1 MELFLVA
8 LLCGTICAVCASSK
22 NRSGL
27 GWFIIGCL
35 FPLIGVIIILCLGKV
50 EPEKLPDDVMDC
62 PHCGKR
68 IRSIATECCF
78 CRKPIVKPEDDHKTC
93 PFCAETIKKAAIV
106 CKHCGRDLPHEEN
119 KPE

>member
-50 EPEKLPDDVMDC
+50 EPEKLPDDVMEC

-68 IRSIATECCF
+68 IRSIAKECRYCG
-78 CRKPIVKPEDDHKTC
+78 KAIPQPEEEKAC

-106 CKHCGRDLPHEEN
+106 CKHCGRDLPAEN
-119 KPE
+119 NAPE